1 MVKGTIVSQVV
12 LVVKN
17 LPANAGHMRLGFN
30 PWVGKIP
37 KRRKWQPIPVFLSG
51 KFHGWRSLAGYRP
64 WDLKESDTTEATD
77 HVVT

>member
-12 LVVKN
+12 LVLKN

-37 KRRKWQPIPVFLSG
+37 KRRKWQPMPVFLSG
-51 KFHGWRSLAGYRP
+51 KFHGQRILAGYSPR
-64 WDLKESDTTEATD
+64 
-77 HVVT
+77 VTKKSYRSEVT